1 MSTVTLN
8 RARLAP
14 PEFTRRRLQQ
24 QMQQQMAEPAPVPG
38 YHLPPPSIEALA
50 RRAAAVARERNRV
63 PASTAGR

>member
-24 QMQQQMAEPAPVPG
+24 QMQQQASDPAPVPG
-38 YHLPPPSIEALA
+38 HHLPAPTIEALA
-50 RRAAAVARERNRV
+50 RRAEAAALERSRV
-63 PASTAGR
+63 TASTAGR

>member
-24 QMQQQMAEPAPVPG
+24 QMSEPAVPG
-38 YHLPPPSIEALA
+38 YHLPPPSVEALA
-50 RRAAAVARERNRV
+50 RQADAVARERSR
-63 PASTAGR
+63 AATSTAGR